1 MISQSRITSS
11 VARHGIVPML
21 AMILYLTLAVV
32 ASPASA
38 EDRVA
43 DRDFPIAPAG
53 TYEYEVR
60 HGSLGRIGSYTNEI
74 RHQDGGTVVETEVD
88 ISAKVLFVRVARE
101 KAERRQFWQD
111 GRLVAYDSVTWSG
124 SKESVTKGRAEG
136 DRFVLEGPKGR
147 VVGPAGL
154 FPINPWSMAIVE
166 APVLMGEKNGTL
178 HPIKGVE
185 ENRETI
191 TIDGREVETR
201 HFKLIGHRDEEIWFD
216 QRGVAVKFATDY
228 KGDSITFTLTNW
240 EPAEGLQS
248 TGAAQGGQSRP

>member
-1 MISQSRITSS
+1 MISQSRIASP
-11 VARHGIVPML
+11 VARQGILPML
-21 AMILYLTLAVV
+21 AMILCLTLA

-38 EDRVA
+38 DNRIA
-43 DRDFPIAPAG
+43 PRDFPTAPAG

-74 RHQDGGTVVETEVD
+74 RHENGGTVVETEVD

-101 KAERRQFWQD
+101 KAERRQIWQD

-154 FPINPWSMAIVE
+154 FPINPWSMAIVD

-178 HPIKGVE
+178 HPIKDVE

-191 TIDGREVETR
+191 MIDGREVETR
-201 HFKLIGHRDEEIWFD
+201 HFKLIGHRDEQIWFD
-216 QRGVAVKFATDY
+216 QRGVAVRFATDY
-228 KGDSITFTLTNW
+228 KGDSITFTLTNF
-240 EPAEGLQS
+240 EPAEGLPS
-248 TGAAQGGQSRP
+248 SGAVQGGQSHP